1 MCRAKL
7 RVMTFGVQTVLLHRI
22 ESPHAAALC
31 QLPIHVRTATAR
43 RDRRE
48 CYNVACQCCMS
59 RGGLADVFRLFKT
72 GNSAT
77 RIYYIIETGT
87 SEDPHR
93 M

>member
-48 CYNVACQCCMS
+48 CYNVLPVLHVK
-59 RGGLADVFRLFKT
+59 RWTGGCFQIV
-72 GNSAT
+72 
-77 RIYYIIETGT
+77 
-87 SEDPHR
+87 
-93 M
+93 